1 MNPSIKPV
9 PRTKNQARESYN
21 KMSRWYDTIS
31 GNTEKKYRDLG
42 LNLLAAHPGEHIL
55 EIGFGTGHALVT
67 LAQAVGPQGHVTGID
82 LSDGMVEITHQ
93 RLAQANLTERVTLL
107 QGDAASH
114 PFEPGA
120 FDAVFMSFT
129 LELFDTPEI
138 PHVLRA
144 CARALRSGGRLGVV
158 ALVKD
163 TQPGWP
169 VRLYEWF
176 HDRLPTMVDCRPIFG
191 RAALQ
196 EAGFTLEK
204 VESQVMWGLP
214 VEILLGSQP

>member
-9 PRTKNQARESYN
+9 PRTKTQARESYN
-21 KMSRWYDTIS
+21 KMSGWYDAIS

-42 LNLLAAHPGEHIL
+42 LNLLAAQPGERIL

-82 LSDGMVEITHQ
+82 LSDGMADITRQ
-93 RLAQANLTERVTLL
+93 RLAEANLSERVTLL
-107 QGDAASH
+107 RGDAATH
-114 PFEPGA
+114 PFEPDT
-120 FDAVFMSFT
+120 FDAAFMSFT

-138 PHVLRA
+138 PHVLGA
-144 CARALRSGGRLGVV
+144 CLRLLRSGGRLGVV
-158 ALVKD
+158 TLVKG
-163 TQPGWP
+163 TLPGWP

-204 VESQVMWGLP
+204 VDTEMMWGLP
-214 VEILLGSQP
+214 VEILLGRK